1 MVRQLPHNYMKFGI
15 FSSFELPRAK
25 SRRFTRD
32 AKEKRVFWDEVDEDE
47 PGLSYGCGCYLIS
60 VRNRIW
66 YVGLAQKQSFRYE
79 CFTSDKILKIEDAMD
94 GGGGAAYLTL
104 IARQTYSGRFSKPS
118 INGYRDIED
127 LELLLIGSAL
137 ERNQD
142 LLNRSA
148 TKILREIVVPGFIN
162 SPHGC
167 GNDSSVK
174 AFRQILGI

>member
-1 MVRQLPHNYMKFGI
+1 MKYDIFGPI
-15 FSSFELPRAK
+15 KLPRAK
-25 SRRFTRD
+25 TCRFTRD
-32 AKEKRVFWDEVDEDE
+32 ASEKRAFWDDIEEEE
-47 PGLSYGCGCYLIS
+47 PGLSWACGCYLIS

-66 YVGLAQKQSFRYE
+66 YVGLAQMQSFRYE
-79 CFTSDKILKIEDAMD
+79 CFTPDKILKIEDAMD

-104 IARQTYSGRFSKPS
+104 IARRTNGGRFTRPS

-174 AFRQILGI
+174 AFRQIMGI

>member
-1 MVRQLPHNYMKFGI
+1 MNYEIFGPY
-15 FSSFELPRAK
+15 ELPRYKAG
-25 SRRFTRD
+25 RFTRD
-32 AKEKRVFWDEVDEDE
+32 AGDKRAFWDELEGEAD
-47 PGLSYGCGCYLIS
+47 GLSYACGCYLIS

-66 YVGLAQKQSFRYE
+66 YVGLAQKQSFRFE
-79 CFTSDKILKIEDAMD
+79 CFTPDKILKTEDAMD

-104 IARQTYSGRFSKPS
+104 IARQTASGRFSRPS

-137 ERNQD
+137 ERNED

-167 GNDSSVK
+167 GNQSSVK
-174 AFRQILGI
+174 AFRQIMGI